1 MRVFVLLFL
10 TGLIAGCAPQPAPDG
25 SVADGTPAAQ
35 SDKPSDSKGAADNLG
50 EAEKPAAPAET
61 ARIIRFD
68 PDEFV
73 GYSPERVL
81 PILGAPDFVRRD
93 GTAQVW
99 QYRAENCVLDL
110 FLYGAAGE
118 SRVKHVELRE
128 RVPGA
133 EPVEECFSR
142 MRTTRQPKPSG

>member
-1 MRVFVLLFL
+1 M
-10 TGLIAGCAPQPAPDG
+10 AGCAAQTTPDG
-25 SVADGTPAAQ
+25 GAESATDSARAAQ
-35 SDKPSDSKGAADNLG
+35 PGRAGRADDPKGAADNLG
-50 EAEKPAAPAET
+50 EAGKPAASAET

-68 PDEFV
+68 PDEFI

-93 GTAQVW
+93 GAAQVW

-110 FLYGAAGE
+110 FLYAAAGE
-118 SRVKHVELRE
+118 SWVKHVELRE

-142 MRTTRQPKPSG
+142 MRATRQPKSSG